1 MVDNNTYNLLKA
13 LSENLEACETYKK
26 YAKDGN
32 PQLWQK
38 LIQTTEDNA
47 RILHQ
52 ELAKAMSSQG
62 QGQSQSQS
70 QRSGQQGYYAQ
81 QGGNQP

>member
-13 LSENLEACETYKK
+13 LSESLEACETYKK

-32 PQLWQK
+32 QQLWQR
-38 LIQTTEDNA
+38 LIQSTEENA

-52 ELAKAMSSQG
+52 ELAKVMSSQG
-62 QGQSQSQS
+62 QQGQFQSGS
-70 QRSGQQGYYAQ
+70 SGQQGYYAQ
-81 QGGNQP
+81 QPTGGQQ

>member
-32 PQLWQK
+32 QQLWQK

-52 ELAKAMSSQG
+52 ELAKVMSSQG
-62 QGQSQSQS
+62 QGQSQS
-70 QRSGQQGYYAQ
+70 SGQGYYAQ